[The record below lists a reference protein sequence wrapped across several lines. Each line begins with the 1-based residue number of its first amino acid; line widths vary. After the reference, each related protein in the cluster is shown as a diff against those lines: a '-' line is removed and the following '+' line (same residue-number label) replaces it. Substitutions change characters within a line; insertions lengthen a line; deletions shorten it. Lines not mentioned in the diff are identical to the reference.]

1 MVVYDITVPPLSKK
15 NSDYTQLIQ
24 HRHYHLINK
33 AAGPGQPDLPL
44 VDKKT

>member
-1 MVVYDITVPPLSKK
+1 MTSLSPLSKK
-15 NSDYTQLIQ
+15 DYDYTQLIQ

-33 AAGPGQPDLPL
+33 TAGPGQPDLPL